1 MDSHIALSLG
11 SLLSAITLFFA
22 WHKDAKETA
31 QKIQKLETQVEMFS
45 ETKRELESVKEE
57 ISYIKQTLVRVDT
70 KLDTLLS
77 K

>member
-1 MDSHIALSLG
+1 MDSQIVLSLG
-11 SLLSAITLFFA
+11 SLFAAFGLMLA
-22 WHKDAKETA
+22 WHKEAKETA
-31 QKIQKLETQVEMFS
+31 QKIQRLETQVEMFS

-70 KLDTLLS
+70 KLDTLLN

>member
-1 MDSHIALSLG
+1 MDSQIALSLG
-11 SLLSAITLFFA
+11 SLMTAFGFIFA
-22 WHKDAKETA
+22 WHREAKETA
-31 QKIQKLETQVEMFS
+31 QKIQRLETQVEMFS

-70 KLDTLLS
+70 KLDTLLN